1 MPYGLY
7 LSAEGAYVQSQR
19 LDVLANNMANV
30 ATPGFKRDVALFQSR
45 FAEAVQQ
52 GQAMPGTRT
61 LDDVGGGV
69 KVMATATDFSQGP
82 LQTTKK
88 DTDMAVEGDAFFVVR
103 NGNKDLLTRA
113 GNFQLTAA
121 GRLVTQDGKPVL
133 SVDGNP
139 IDLDPDAGPW
149 QLTPDGQ
156 ISQGG
161 EATALALVR
170 PRSYGDLVKVG
181 ENLFAPLA
189 PPRPVPDEERRVLWH
204 QVEQSTVRP
213 SAEMMELIEASRAFE
228 ANVSLIHTQ
237 DEMLGTLVSRAL
249 KTD

>member
-7 LSAEGAYVQSQR
+7 LSAEGANVQSRR

-30 ATPGFKRDVALFQSR
+30 ATPGFKRDVTLFQSR

-52 GQAMPGTRT
+52 GQAMPGMRA
-61 LDDVGGGV
+61 LDDMSGGV
-69 KVMATATDFSQGP
+69 KVLATATDFSQGP
-82 LQTTKK
+82 LASTKN
-88 DTDMAVEGDAFFVVR
+88 DTDMAVQGDAFFVVR
-103 NGNKDLLTRA
+103 QGNKDLLTRA
-113 GNFQLTAA
+113 GNFLLTAA
-121 GRLVTQDGKPVL
+121 GRLVTQDGKLVL

-156 ISQGG
+156 ISQAG
-161 EATALALVR
+161 ESVALALVR

-189 PPRPVPDEERRVLWH
+189 APRPVPDEERQVLWH

-228 ANVSLIHTQ
+228 ANVNLIHTQ
-237 DEMLGTLVSRAL
+237 DEMLSALVTRAL
-249 KTD
+249 RTE